1 MADLSLHEHATG
13 QLLRLCHAVG
23 LTGSGHSP
31 AELLGDLLGAAGES
45 RLSESSSWP
54 SNVSDDTTPVEFSV
68 AFDANGECSVR
79 VLGETVGTYPEWQF
93 LDSVA
98 DRLGLATDRFEAVRD
113 LFLPGEQQG
122 EFGLWYSLI
131 FPPGGPPRLKVYLN
145 PQVSGPE
152 KAAGLVAEGMRR
164 LGIEHAYETVQASAL
179 TRGTLDR
186 FSFFALDLDDTP
198 QSRVKL
204 YITHEAA
211 GIEDAERAASLV
223 AGIDPMRIREFCAVL
238 GGGNGRFQEKP
249 LISSYSF
256 TGGDGIRPSS
266 YGLYLPIRSYVPDDE
281 VARARVL
288 AVMAQYDIDSGVLDE
303 SIAAVSARPLRAGVG
318 LIPHVS
324 LRLGASGSGI
334 TVYLSSEAYSVMP
347 PRRRSVLGLVSSVQ

>member
-1 MADLSLHEHATG
+1 MADLSLHEHTTG
-13 QLLRLCHAVG
+13 QLLRLCHVAG
-23 LTGSGHSP
+23 LMDPQHPP
-31 AELLGDLLGAAGES
+31 AELLGPLLGAAGES
-45 RLSESSSWP
+45 RLEEPSPWP
-54 SNVSDDTTPVEFSV
+54 SNISDDTTPVEFSV
-68 AFDANGECSVR
+68 AFDTNGKCSVR

-93 LDSVA
+93 LDSVS
-98 DRLGLATDRFEAVRD
+98 DRLGLATDRFEAIKD
-113 LFLPGEQQG
+113 LFLPGGQQG
-122 EFGLWYSLI
+122 EFSLWYSLI
-131 FPPGGPPRLKVYLN
+131 FPPGAPPRLKVYLN
-145 PQVSGPE
+145 PQVKGPE
-152 KAAGLVAEGMRR
+152 KAAELVAEGMRR

-211 GIEDAERAASLV
+211 EIEDAERAASLV
-223 AGIDPMRIREFCAVL
+223 SGIDPMRIREFCAIL
-238 GGGNGRFQEKP
+238 GGGNGPFRSKP

-256 TGGDGIRPSS
+256 AGGDGIRPGS

-288 AVMAQYDIDSGVLDE
+288 AVMAQYDIDSTLLDE

-347 PRRRSVLGLVSSVQ
+347 PRRRSLLGLVSSVQ